1 MAHNTILHPRDRF
14 SKEAP
19 IINLKQGRFFISREK
34 ILTRMV
40 ALSCELQRIKDFCKF
55 IVKNYHK
62 IIAGNL
68 IYGDI
73 RVFSKIF
80 RKRIC

>member
-14 SKEAP
+14 PKEAP
-19 IINLKQGRFFISREK
+19 IINLEQGRFFISREK
-34 ILTRMV
+34 FLLRMV
-40 ALSCELQRIKDFCKF
+40 ALSCELQRIKNFCKF
-55 IVKNYHK
+55 NVKNYHK

>member
-1 MAHNTILHPRDRF
+1 
-14 SKEAP
+14 
-19 IINLKQGRFFISREK
+19 
-34 ILTRMV
+34 MV